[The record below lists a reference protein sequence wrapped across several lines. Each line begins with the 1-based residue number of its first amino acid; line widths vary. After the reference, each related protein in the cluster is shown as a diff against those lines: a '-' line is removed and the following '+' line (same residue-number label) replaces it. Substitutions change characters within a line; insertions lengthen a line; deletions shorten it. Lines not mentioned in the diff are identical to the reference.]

1 METKQIYEKYIE
13 EFTDEVKDY
22 IKATKCE
29 DINQCH
35 HWEEL
40 LEITEQFRIDM
51 LSKEQELPNLQSW
64 NAGFEKG
71 KEESTNKTHELLKS
85 LLLDNCSE
93 QEFLSWLSGY
103 LDYDR
108 TEHKM
113 PIDIAKERLKNIK
126 ETYIEIKQ
134 EVARHSSQAI

>member
-35 HWEEL
+35 NWEEL
-40 LEITEQFRIDM
+40 LEITEQFRVDM
-51 LSKEQELPNLQSW
+51 ISKEQELPNLQSW
-64 NAGFEKG
+64 NMGFQKG
-71 KEESTNKTHELLKS
+71 KEQATNKAHKLLNL

-93 QEFLSWLSGY
+93 QEFLSWLIGY

-113 PIDIAKERLKNIK
+113 PIDIAKEILENTKKR
-126 ETYIEIKQ
+126 YIEIKQ
-134 EVARHSSQAI
+134 EVTH